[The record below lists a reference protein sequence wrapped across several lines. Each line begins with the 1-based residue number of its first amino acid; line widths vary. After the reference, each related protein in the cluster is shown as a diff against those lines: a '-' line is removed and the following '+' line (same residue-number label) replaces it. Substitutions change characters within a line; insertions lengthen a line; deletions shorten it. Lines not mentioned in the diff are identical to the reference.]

1 MHAASVNPE
10 PGSNSL
16 KNAICSAL
24 RQRKSF
30 FRGRFL
36 ASLTLEFLSGFL
48 TRFLL
53 ALFVLSEFCC
63 SIFKDRTA
71 ALPALRLSYY
81 TNSSTVCQPPFYT
94 FFDFFAF
101 CLFNRSVRKKP
112 HGAATFSADESSN
125 APARPEPRP
134 LSAVPHRKAASSS
147 LQDIPA
153 EHPLRAGP
161 CIFVTVL

>member
-16 KNAICSAL
+16 KNVICSAL
-24 RQRKSF
+24 RQHKSF

-53 ALFVLSEFCC
+53 TLFVLSEFCC

-71 ALPALRLSYY
+71 ALPALRLFYY
-81 TNSSTVCQPPFYT
+81 TSSCYGCQEKIQIFSRTFCCFPHILQENSRKSPVFAPSPGSPRQGGLASIACPCRFVKSFFKFFPFYQR
-94 FFDFFAF
+94 F
-101 CLFNRSVRKKP
+101 
-112 HGAATFSADESSN
+112 
-125 APARPEPRP
+125 
-134 LSAVPHRKAASSS
+134 
-147 LQDIPA
+147 
-153 EHPLRAGP
+153 
-161 CIFVTVL
+161 